1 MITPIRILIL
11 MAASLSLLSAEPVKP
26 LRHLKPEE
34 RAERLAGDARNI
46 QLHRDGLRAVIQ
58 YLDSR
63 EDLFPRVPVKNPR
76 LLLREEKEAVWN
88 AWQRLLDYLL
98 ALESLEQY
106 HAQFA
111 RLKGAEK
118 EDSFL
123 ISYAAL
129 LARYRGA
136 LEFIERADRNP
147 ELHKVLNDPVPELGL
162 PGGTYASL
170 KLKHLNIAIATQF
183 TASEALLKTFNGN
196 RQPGLRQAI
205 SSDAD
210 YIWRA
215 GMGKGE
221 ILTAKNALKMI
232 QDGGQTAW
240 LPVQTGVSEWMGHTK
255 VYRPK
260 DCLITPAQ
268 IQKIQTSL
276 EPGDVLLE
284 RREWYLSNIGLPG
297 FWSHAALYIGT
308 PGERLAFFGDEQ
320 TRNWV
325 KQQGEAS
332 GSLERLLIST
342 CPPAGLRQFT
352 NQLPSASEPIR
363 IIEAIGEGVSFKS
376 LEHSAACDSLVVLR
390 PRLSRREKALAL
402 FRAFHYAGRPYDFN
416 FDFSTDAEL
425 VCTEL
430 VYKSYEPSSGCVG
443 LKFPLVEMLGRKVTP
458 ANELARQFDV
468 QFGTAEQQFDMVVF
482 LDGREKQKTAVASP
496 VDEFRQTW
504 KRPKWHV
511 FVQE

>member
-183 TASEALLKTFNGN
+183 TAREALLKTFTGN
-196 RQPGLRQAI
+196 RQPGLRQ
-205 SSDAD
+205 
-210 YIWRA
+210 R
-215 GMGKGE
+215 
-221 ILTAKNALKMI
+221 
-232 QDGGQTAW
+232 
-240 LPVQTGVSEWMGHTK
+240 
-255 VYRPK
+255 
-260 DCLITPAQ
+260 
-268 IQKIQTSL
+268 
-276 EPGDVLLE
+276 DVLGHGVVRAHDA
-284 RREWYLSNIGLPG
+284 RRLGG
-297 FWSHAALYIGT
+297 RAA
-308 PGERLAFFGDEQ
+308 A
-320 TRNWV
+320 
-325 KQQGEAS
+325 
-332 GSLERLLIST
+332 
-342 CPPAGLRQFT
+342 
-352 NQLPSASEPIR
+352 
-363 IIEAIGEGVSFKS
+363 
-376 LEHSAACDSLVVLR
+376 
-390 PRLSRREKALAL
+390 
-402 FRAFHYAGRPYDFN
+402 
-416 FDFSTDAEL
+416 
-425 VCTEL
+425 
-430 VYKSYEPSSGCVG
+430 
-443 LKFPLVEMLGRKVTP
+443 
-458 ANELARQFDV
+458 
-468 QFGTAEQQFDMVVF
+468 
-482 LDGREKQKTAVASP
+482 
-496 VDEFRQTW
+496 
-504 KRPKWHV
+504 
-511 FVQE
+511 